1 MMALG
6 RGKRAALVVAG
17 LLLVGA
23 VVAFRAFRLGDLAR
37 IGAGYVA
44 QQTCACRFIAGRN
57 AQSCWTD
64 LEPLAQKIVHV
75 REGAGEITAS
85 TLGIAHA
92 TARYEKNYGCSLR
105 N

>member
-6 RGKRAALVVAG
+6 RGKRAALVVAA
-17 LLLVGA
+17 LMLIGA
-23 VVAFRAFRLGDLAR
+23 VVAFRALRLGELAR

-44 QQTCACRFIAGRN
+44 QQTCACRFIAGRS
-57 AQSCWTD
+57 AQSCVSD
-64 LEPLAQKIVHV
+64 LEPLAKKIVHV
-75 REGAGEITAS
+75 REGADEITAS

-92 TARYEKNYGCSLR
+92 TARYERGFGCSLR